1 MKIINDSIKTKRG
14 LTVIEMLIA
23 IVILGVVMSIATS
36 MVIQSFNI
44 FDSSTRRMS
53 ASQLTELAQ
62 TEVALHLRSAKTEIT
77 NNEDKNKYKFDGF
90 YEGNEGTLEFVFD
103 SNSERLLL
111 NFKKLGEDTI
121 ISRTIANN
129 IVGFE
134 VEGESNE
141 FDIYIKAKD
150 DNNTSEKRLSIT
162 SRNL

>member
-44 FDSSTRRMS
+44 FGSSTRRMS

-62 TEVALHLRSAKTEIT
+62 TEVALHLRSAKTKIYVDADENIY
-77 NNEDKNKYKFDGF
+77 EFDGF
-90 YEGNEGTLEFVFD
+90 YEGNEGTLKFVFD
-103 SNSERLLL
+103 SNSEKLLL
-111 NFKKLGEDTI
+111 SFEKPGEDTI
-121 ISRTIANN
+121 NRTIANN
-129 IVGFE
+129 IVEFE